1 MIVAEDNRAKGGVII
16 EIFAPF
22 NIREIGSVSLG
33 GNEGP
38 RQQAINR
45 IDPAGNNPAGA
56 FDKIGITHSFG

>member
-1 MIVAEDNRAKGGVII
+1 VAEDDRTKGGVII
-16 EIFAPF
+16 EIFTPLD
-22 NIREIGSVSLG
+22 IGEISSVSLG